1 MFPNIDNKSGLKNVN
16 DALFD
21 NNFDLFSTW
30 ILIEICFTYN
40 KSKFNHQHFL
50 QTHGA
55 AQASSYADSPI
66 AKFDSLSNKFHLRL
80 SVWKRFRDVLLLR
93 ERGAASLS
101 LVLEYLDSIDKTD
114 KVNFTMGI
122 ASNTGVEFLDL
133 KLKIVEAKIRVDIVA
148 KPTNNFHYTTPS
160 TCYLKEKMRNIPL
173 SIALR
178 LKRICD
184 DNVTLDKQSSE
195 YQNYLTARDHKA
207 PIVE

>member
-1 MFPNIDNKSGLKNVN
+1 M
-16 DALFD
+16 
-21 NNFDLFSTW
+21 
-30 ILIEICFTYN
+30 
-40 KSKFNHQHFL
+40 
-50 QTHGA
+50 
-55 AQASSYADSPI
+55 
-66 AKFDSLSNKFHLRL
+66 
-80 SVWKRFRDVLLLR
+80 
-93 ERGAASLS
+93 
-101 LVLEYLDSIDKTD
+101 DKTD

-184 DNVTLDKQSSE
+184 DDVTLDKQSSE